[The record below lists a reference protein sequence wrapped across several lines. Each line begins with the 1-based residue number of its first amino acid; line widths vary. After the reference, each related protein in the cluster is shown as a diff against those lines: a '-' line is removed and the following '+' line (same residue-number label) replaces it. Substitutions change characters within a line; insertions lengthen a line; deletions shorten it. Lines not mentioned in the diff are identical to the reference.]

1 MIMLT
6 STKTYTEFWQK
17 KLDTYVLNLDKT
29 GSDIYKKLDNQLYN
43 WNLNLDLSDEIS
55 ISMRCDQIDNQ
66 IY

>member
-1 MIMLT
+1 MLT

-43 WNLNLDLSDEIS
+43 WNLKLDFSDEIS

>member
-1 MIMLT
+1 MLT

-17 KLDTYVLNLDKT
+17 KLDTYILNLDKT